1 MSQRN
6 PTNLD
11 YLCMETAQDMVASK
25 GQTGDKENVA
35 TKALGV
41 LLENGPYALMLY
53 LETSSDK
60 QNGIA
65 KHYQSKLVSL
75 CAEGRI
81 QAYVASGVKVPIGGN
96 FRGITD
102 WLRGIAQ
109 DLDSYL
115 FVKKLWQQTL
125 TYARYHAKAETGD
138 SGVGQA
144 AAREAGE

>member
-1 MSQRN
+1 MNQRN

-11 YLCMETAQDMVASK
+11 FLCMETAQEMVASK
-25 GQTGDKENVA
+25 DDTRDKENVA

-53 LETSSDK
+53 LETSSGK

-75 CAEGRI
+75 CAKERI
-81 QAYVASGVKVPIGGN
+81 QAYIDSGVKVPIGGN
-96 FRGITD
+96 FRSITD
-102 WLRGIAQ
+102 WLRGVAQ

-115 FVKKLWQQTL
+115 FVKQLWQQAL
-125 TYARYHAKAETGD
+125 TYARYHAKAEAGE

-144 AAREAGE
+144 AAREAGG